1 MQMHLGARSKIVARR
16 FVMTADGGSRGN
28 PGPAGYGAVVHE
40 GNVVIAEL
48 YDYIGIATNNVA
60 EYSGLVAGLTA
71 IHQIDSEALIDV
83 RMDSKLV
90 VEQMSGRWQIKHDGM
105 KILAQEA
112 RAAHAPSL
120 VNYSWIPREENAHA
134 DRLANRAM
142 DEKSGKS
149 TQQVNFL
156 TERLRMDEIPTMIYL
171 VRHGETIL
179 TPDRK
184 FSGSGQPNPPLTDM
198 GLSQASRVAD
208 EMAKLKPE
216 VLIASPLRRTAQTA
230 EVLAAQLGLPIVF
243 DEAWYE
249 CGFGLW
255 DGLSIDEVAHKFPI
269 EYKAWLSSSA
279 YAPPE
284 GESYDALG
292 WRVDEAIDKL
302 VAKYPGKRIV
312 VVTHNGAIKQA
323 VRLVTGGSSESIFH
337 IDVSPCSISSISIW
351 PSDGLRAL
359 RSANEQGHLR

>member
-1 MQMHLGARSKIVARR
+1 MHLGARSKIVSRH

-28 PGPAGYGAVVHE
+28 PGPAGYGAVLHE

-71 IHQIDSEALIDV
+71 IHNLDPEANIDV

-112 RAAHAPSL
+112 RAAHPPAL
-120 VNYSWIPREENAHA
+120 VTYTWIPREENAHA
-134 DRLANRAM
+134 DRLANRAL
-142 DEKSGKS
+142 DEKSGKAA
-149 TQQVNFL
+149 QQINYL
-156 TERLRMDEIPTMIYL
+156 TERLRMDEVPTMIYFI
-171 VRHGETIL
+171 RHGETIL

-184 FSGSGQPNPPLTDM
+184 FSGSGEPNPPLTAT
-198 GLSQASRVAD
+198 GLAQAALVAK
-208 EMAKLKPE
+208 EILKIGPE
-216 VLIASPLRRTAQTA
+216 ILIASPLKRTSETAQVIA
-230 EVLAAQLGLPIVF
+230 DRVGLPIIF

-255 DGLSIDEVAHKFPI
+255 DGMSIDEVSKKYPN
-269 EYKAWLSSSA
+269 EYKSWLASSA
-279 YAPPE
+279 YAPPG

-312 VVTHNGAIKQA
+312 IVTHNGVAKQA
-323 VRLVTGGSSESIFH
+323 VRLAVGGSPESIFH
-337 IDVSPCSISSISIW
+337 IDVSPCSISSVSIW

>member
-1 MQMHLGARSKIVARR
+1 MARH

-28 PGPAGYGAVVHE
+28 PGPAGFGAVLHE

-48 YDYIGIATNNVA
+48 YEYIGVATNNVA

-71 IHQIDSEALIDV
+71 IHQLDANATIDV

-112 RAAHAPSL
+112 RSAHPPTL
-120 VNYSWIPREENAHA
+120 VSYTWIPREENAHA
-134 DRLANRAM
+134 DRLANRAL
-142 DEKSGKS
+142 DEKSGKAS
-149 TQQVNFL
+149 HQINFL
-156 TERLRMDEIPTMIYL
+156 TERLRMAEVPTMIYF
-171 VRHGETIL
+171 VRHGETVL

-184 FSGSGQPNPPLTDM
+184 FSGNGEPNPELTQT
-198 GLSQASRVAD
+198 GLAQAGLVA
-208 EMAKLKPE
+208 EEVSKVKPE
-216 VLIASPLRRTAQTA
+216 ILIASPLRRTTQTA
-230 EVLAAQLGLPIVF
+230 EVIAERLALPIIF

-255 DGLSIDEVAHKFPI
+255 DGMSIDEVARIYPV
-269 EYKAWLSSSA
+269 EYKAWLASSA

-292 WRVDEAIDKL
+292 WRVDEAMDKL

-312 VVTHNGAIKQA
+312 VVTHNGVAKQA
-323 VRLVTGGSSESIFH
+323 VRLATGGSPESIFH
-337 IDVSPCSISSISIW
+337 IDVSPCSITSVSIW

>member
-1 MQMHLGARSKIVARR
+1 MQMHLGARSKIVARH
-16 FVMTADGGSRGN
+16 FDMTADGGSRGN

-71 IHQIDSEALIDV
+71 IHQLDPEASVDV

-112 RAAHAPSL
+112 RAAHIPSL
-120 VNYSWIPREENAHA
+120 VNYTWIPREENAHA

-142 DEKSGKS
+142 DEKNGKT

-156 TERLRMDEIPTMIYL
+156 TERLRMDEIPTMIYFI
-171 VRHGETIL
+171 RHGETIL

-184 FSGSGQPNPPLTDM
+184 FSGSGEPNPPLTEK
-198 GLSQASRVAD
+198 GLSQAVLVAD
-208 EMAKLKPE
+208 EIARLKPE
-216 VLIASPLRRTAQTA
+216 ILIASPLRRTTQTA
-230 EVLAAQLGLPIVF
+230 EVIASRLGLPIVF
-243 DEAWYE
+243 DVAWYE
-249 CGFGLW
+249 CDFGVW
-255 DGLSIDEVAHKFPI
+255 DGLSIDEVALKFPI

-279 YAPPE
+279 YAPPG

-292 WRVDEAIDKL
+292 WRVDEALDKL
-302 VAKYPGKRIV
+302 VAKYPGKRVAI
-312 VVTHNGAIKQA
+312 VTHNGATKEAI
-323 VRLVTGGSSESIFH
+323 RLAIGGSAESIFH